1 MKLAITDAESFGA
14 LNPLEVKA
22 YLVDTGW
29 LEARV
34 LEHRGSYWRHPAYAE
49 VEIPLPFDRKLG
61 DFPDRMRDAVER
73 LAVIEE
79 RSPVAVLQDL
89 ERAGLDVI
97 RVRLVSSG
105 NDDGS
110 VPLEEGVELMES
122 ARNAIY
128 ASAWAAAS
136 KHRRPYYSSR
146 PPKEVSDFMAAIR
159 QGQTERGSYVVALE
173 APVAP
178 ELAEPELSEQTRSTP
193 EPFSRRVTQTL
204 TSSLQVLRDAA
215 NRGNAKEIEEA
226 VNAGVSANLCVAV
239 ADALRLAG
247 SQGEVEVRVSW
258 ARTRRAPEEAVARVS
273 FPSYLGG
280 VIGEAAGLL
289 RSISEVE
296 NFELE
301 GTVYQLNQDTEALIL
316 GVVDGR
322 YRKVRVTFP
331 AQFREEMIRGF
342 DARAVIRC
350 VGELRQTGKVTE
362 LANARSFAFEDAE

>member
-34 LEHRGSYWRHPAYAE
+34 LEHRGSYWRHPAHAE
-49 VEIPLPFDRKLG
+49 VEIPLPFDSKLG
-61 DFPDRMRDAVER
+61 DFSDRMRDAVER

-122 ARNAIY
+122 ARNAMY

-159 QGQTERGSYVVALE
+159 LGQTERGSYVVALE
-173 APVAP
+173 ALVAP
-178 ELAEPELSEQTRSTP
+178 ELAEQTEPKP
-193 EPFSRRVTQTL
+193 EPFSGRVTRTL
-204 TSSLQVLRDAA
+204 ASSLRVLRD
-215 NRGNAKEIEEA
+215 A

-289 RSISEVE
+289 RSTSEVE
-296 NFELE
+296 DFELE
-301 GTVYQLNQDTEALIL
+301 GTVYQLNQDTEAVIL

-322 YRKVRVTFP
+322 YRKVRVTFS

>member
-1 MKLAITDAESFGA
+1 MKLAITDLESFGA
-14 LNPLEVKA
+14 LNPLAVKA
-22 YLVDTGW
+22 YLVGTGW
-29 LEARV
+29 AVGRILEQ
-34 LEHRGSYWRHPAYAE
+34 RGSYWQHPGHAE
-49 VEIPLPFDRKLG
+49 VEIPLPFDSNLG
-61 DFPDRMRDAVER
+61 DFAERMRDAVER
-73 LAVIEE
+73 LALVEE
-79 RSPVAVLQDL
+79 RSPMDVLTDL
-89 ERAGLDVI
+89 ERAGQDVI
-97 RVRLVSSG
+97 RVRLMSSE

-110 VPLEEGVELMES
+110 VPLEEGMELMES

-146 PPKEVSDFMAAIR
+146 PPKEVSDFMATVR
-159 QGQTERGSYVVALE
+159 LGQTERGSYVVALE

-178 ELAEPELSEQTRSTP
+178 ELSEQTESTP
-193 EPFSRRVTQTL
+193 EPFSRRVTRTL
-204 TSSLQVLRDAA
+204 TSSLQVLREAA

-226 VNAGVSANLCVAV
+226 VSAGVSANLCIAV

-258 ARTRRAPEEAVARVS
+258 ARTRRAPEDAVARVA

-301 GTVYQLNQDTEALIL
+301 GTVYQLNQDTEAVIL

-350 VGELRQTGKVTE
+350 VGELRQAGKVTE
-362 LANARSFAFEDAE
+362 LANARSFSFEQVE